1 MYKKDV
7 KYQIKRFAV
16 NQGLAASVDEVPGND
31 VEEVWDFINTKLEEQ
46 AAEATKLATSTDEEI
61 D

>member
-46 AAEATKLATSTDEEI
+46 AATSTDEEI